1 MLNMPAE
8 NAVAPSQLKTHPVA
22 RVGHKPRRQSMT
34 ISTTIDCTFLTSQD
48 AADLLRVSQLTIQRW
63 ASARA
68 FPVFRYMKH
77 LRFRRDDLIRF
88 AESRV
93 RPASDPDRYAASED

>member
-1 MLNMPAE
+1 MLDMPAKR
-8 NAVAPSQLKTHPVA
+8 AVAPSQLKTHPVA
-22 RVGHKPRRQSMT
+22 RVGHKPRKQPMT
-34 ISTTIDCTFLTSQD
+34 TTITIDGGFLTSQD
-48 AADLLRVSQLTIQRW
+48 AADFLRVSQLTIQRW

-93 RPASDPDRYAASED
+93 RPAADPDRYAASED